1 VADKGLRVENLG
13 VSYGGVQAVDGLSLS
28 VSSGTCVA
36 IVGANGAGKT
46 SLLRG
51 LSGLARTTPSTSI
64 WLAGEQIDRR
74 SAANRARRGLG
85 HVLEGR
91 HLFLNLTVRDNLM
104 LGLAVSRKHSDKAA
118 LDPVCDLLPDVR
130 KRLNL
135 RAGQLSGGQQQLVAI
150 ARALV
155 GNPSVLLLDEPTVGL
170 APVLITQVSDVIRQ
184 VVGRGSAVLLVEQR
198 LAVVRA
204 VAETVHVLVHGRIRV
219 STSVSDPSLD
229 QIVTS
234 AYLS

>member
-46 SLLRG
+46 SLMRG
-51 LSGLARTTPSTSI
+51 LSGLDRTTPSTSI

-104 LGLAVSRKHSDKAA
+104 LGLAVSRKRSDKAA

-198 LAVVRA
+198 LSVVRA